1 MPRISSSPAALIIL
15 SGLLLSTSACG
26 EEPLQSVHFGT
37 WGFDISG
44 EDATIEPGD
53 DFFEFAN
60 GGWLARTPIPTDK
73 TGMSIDVLVD
83 DLTEVQ
89 LRRVMKE
96 AAQRADREP
105 KDLEGKVGAFYRAFM
120 DENRIEALGSTPIE
134 IALTAIHAAT
144 THEQLGRLMGRSTF
158 DFEGTFFGISVDADP
173 KDPTRYAIF
182 LSQGGLGL
190 RDRDYYLQRSFAAKL
205 AKYQQYVEQLWQLVG
220 WPDAPGNAA
229 RIVAI
234 ETRIALVSWTKAE
247 ERDPNNT
254 YNPLTVSEL
263 EAFAPGFPWKQFL
276 TEARLASTDQVIILE
291 KARFR
296 RSQPFSPTRQLQ
308 LYKLGSR
315 WRSSITQD
323 SISPSHSPTRTSS
336 FEGRHFSASRSGRL
350 VGSGPS
356 TRSVVEIVP
365 KNASALWD
373 GRWGNCTRS
382 AIFHPRPRQR

>member
-44 EDATIEPGD
+44 EYATIKPGD

-83 DLTEVQ
+83 DLTELQ
-89 LRRVMKE
+89 LRRVMEE

-120 DENRIEALGSTPIE
+120 DENRIEALGSTPID
-134 IALTAIHAAT
+134 IALKAVRAAT

-190 RDRDYYLQRSFAAKL
+190 RDRNYYLQRSFAAKL
-205 AKYQQYVEQLWQLVG
+205 DKYQQYVEQLLQLVG

-234 ETRIALVSWTKAE
+234 ETRIALGA
-247 ERDPNNT
+247 
-254 YNPLTVSEL
+254 
-263 EAFAPGFPWKQFL
+263 G
-276 TEARLASTDQVIILE
+276 
-291 KARFR
+291 R
-296 RSQPFSPTRQLQ
+296 RP
-308 LYKLGSR
+308 
-315 WRSSITQD
+315 
-323 SISPSHSPTRTSS
+323 
-336 FEGRHFSASRSGRL
+336 
-350 VGSGPS
+350 
-356 TRSVVEIVP
+356 
-365 KNASALWD
+365 
-373 GRWGNCTRS
+373 RS
-382 AIFHPRPRQR
+382 AIPTTHTIL